1 MGNAFK
7 ESLGSCTILLYCS
20 RLFIVKTRHGE
31 TLLPIIKNGIQA
43 ATTRIYSHETLNKHR
58 AVHT

>member
-1 MGNAFK
+1 MGNTFK
-7 ESLGSCTILLYCS
+7 EPLGSCIILLYNY
-20 RLFIVKTRHGE
+20 LFIVKTRYGE

-43 ATTRIYSHETLNKHR
+43 ATTTIYSHETLNKHR